1 MVFQDGFSRLINQR
15 LEKIGDI
22 SPEERDRLNE
32 LENLDSLLRDFYKE
46 ELDARQLFDKL
57 VEFEKKGKQ
66 FLLKEAC
73 EKLKKSFKWKG
84 LPIKFN
90 ELDSGQ
96 MSVEYNEEQE
106 EEQDEELV
114 IELKDATFDQ
124 VLKEHQ
130 LLVVDCWAA
139 WCAPCKMV
147 EPIIEELASEY
158 KGRITFGKLN
168 VDFNQSVASRFGVMS
183 IPTLLIFKDGELVRQ
198 KVGAQ
203 PKETLEAELTKYL

>member
-1 MVFQDGFSRLINQR
+1 MVFQDGLSRFIKQR
-15 LEKIGDI
+15 LDKIGDI
-22 SPEERDRLNE
+22 SPEERNKLDE
-32 LENLDSLLRDFYKE
+32 LASLDSLLKDFYKG

-57 VEFEKKGKQ
+57 IEFEKNGKQ
-66 FLLKEAC
+66 FLLREAC

-90 ELDSGQ
+90 QLDSGE
-96 MSVEYNEEQE
+96 MSVEYDEKLE
-106 EEQDEELV
+106 EEQDEKLV

-124 VLKEHQ
+124 VVKQHQ

>member
-1 MVFQDGFSRLINQR
+1 
-15 LEKIGDI
+15 
-22 SPEERDRLNE
+22 
-32 LENLDSLLRDFYKE
+32 
-46 ELDARQLFDKL
+46 
-57 VEFEKKGKQ
+57 
-66 FLLKEAC
+66 
-73 EKLKKSFKWKG
+73 

-96 MSVEYNEEQE
+96 ITVEYNENQE
-106 EEQDEELV
+106 EQQDEEMI

-124 VLKEHQ
+124 VVKQHH

-139 WCAPCKMV
+139 WCGPCKMV

-168 VDFNQSVASRFGVMS
+168 VDFNQSVAARFRVMS
-183 IPTLLIFKDGELVRQ
+183 IPTLLIFKDGELVGQ

-203 PKETLEAELTKYL
+203 PKKTLEAELIKFL